1 MSDHAEGVMRRI
13 LTAAGG
19 TDLWSSQRTAHT
31 VGTCRM
37 GTDPAESVLDP
48 FGKSWDVPNLWVAD
62 NSVFPTSL
70 AANPALTIM
79 ALSLRT
85 AQKFLSSA
93 RQ

>member
-1 MSDHAEGVMRRI
+1 MSDHAENNMRRI
-13 LTAAGG
+13 LQAAGG
-19 TDLWSSQRTAHT
+19 KDLWSSKRTAHT

-48 FGKSWDVPNLWVAD
+48 WGKSWDVPNLWVAD

-79 ALSLRT
+79 ALALRT
-85 AQKFLSSA
+85 ADKFLGH
-93 RQ
+93 